1 MTVVTSR
8 GRIRLPPKRPPAA
21 DPLSTYRAKRSLE
34 RTPEPAGAV
43 GRADGRLFVVH
54 EHAAR
59 RLHWDL
65 RLEMDGVLRSWAV
78 PKGPSYDTADK
89 RLAVLVE
96 DHPLEYGDFEG
107 LIPEGN
113 YGAGAVIVWDRGQWV
128 PVGDPA
134 EGLAK
139 GKLLF
144 ELRGYK
150 LHGLWTLVKL
160 KKGEKEW
167 LFIKERDEWA
177 STERVPPAESVLS
190 GMTVEDL
197 KAGQDRGM
205 AIRSELVRLGAP
217 RRTVDARTVG
227 LMLAE
232 TAERAFSRAGWLFEP
247 KLDGYRV
254 LAARKGNEARLLT
267 RNTNDCSDAFP
278 EITRAVAALPYDR
291 IVLDGEVVA
300 LDDRGVPSFQRLQGR
315 ARLSRPIDI
324 RHAAVESPVT
334 YYAFDLLGFEDFD
347 LRPLPLTARKSLL
360 QQVLPPVGALRY
372 LEHVEEEG
380 EALYHEAERLGL
392 EGVVGKKAS
401 APYKAGRSGVWLKVR
416 SRHTG
421 DFVVV
426 GFTAPKGSRGGFGAL
441 HLGEYVDGALTYTGR
456 VGTGFSEKQLAE
468 VSRTL
473 HGQRRADPP
482 CGGPVPKEKGTT
494 WVDPVMVVEVEYS
507 ERTDEGLLRQPV
519 FLRFRDD
526 KRPEECVREVGGKG
540 EGDGKGDGR
549 GRGGRVMSS
558 ESRDL
563 ARRPGR
569 SAPDPKAGKPI
580 ARSAPDDQAS
590 RTDPTTRK
598 DEASRKSGPPRD
610 DAALPFELTNVKKI
624 FWPDDGYTK
633 GDMLAYYRAIS
644 PWLLPYLRSRPVVMT
659 RFPDG
664 ITGKSFFQKDAPGF
678 APDWI
683 RTERIWSEDT
693 QREIDY
699 FICDDVASLLY
710 VINLGSIPLHVWSS
724 RAPTLERPD
733 WCVLDLDPKGA
744 PFEQVVEVALVA
756 RKLCERIELPL
767 FVKTSGSSGLHL
779 LVPLGKQ
786 CTHEQA
792 RSLGELL
799 ARYLVARLPEIAT
812 ITRQVSRRDGRVYVD
827 YLQNG
832 SGKLLVAPFSV
843 RPLPG
848 APVSMPLAWREV
860 NRRLDIRKHTIKSAP
875 ERMRKLKVDPV
886 AEVLEVVPDLGEALG
901 RLREEME

>member
-1 MTVVTSR
+1 MP
-8 GRIRLPPKRPPAA
+8 GKRPPKA
-21 DPLSTYRAKRSLE
+21 DSLSTYRAKRSLD
-34 RTPEPAGAV
+34 RTPEPAGAI

-59 RLHWDL
+59 RLHYDL

-134 EGLAK
+134 EGLEK

-160 KKGEKEW
+160 KKGVKEW
-167 LFIKERDEWA
+167 LLIKERDEWA
-177 STERVPPAESVLS
+177 APDRVPPAESVLS
-190 GMTVEDL
+190 GLKVEDL
-197 KAGQDRGM
+197 KAGEDRGE
-205 AIRSELVRLGAP
+205 AIRRELTRLGAP
-217 RRTVDARTVG
+217 RRPVDGKTTK

-232 TAERAFSRAGWLFEP
+232 SADRAFSRAGWLFEP

-254 LAARKGNEARLLT
+254 LAARQSGDARLLT
-267 RNTNDCSDAFP
+267 RNANDYTEAFP
-278 EITRAVAALPYDR
+278 EITRAVAALPFDR
-291 IVLDGEVVA
+291 VLLDGEVVA
-300 LDDRGVPSFQRLQGR
+300 LDEQGLPSFQRLQSR
-315 ARLSRPIDI
+315 ARLRRPIDI
-324 RHAAVESPVT
+324 RHAAVEVPVT

-347 LRPLPLTARKSLL
+347 LRPLPLTARKSVL
-360 QQVLPPVGALRY
+360 QRVLPPVGALRY
-372 LEHVEEEG
+372 LEHVEEDG

-392 EGVVGKKAS
+392 EGVVGKKAA
-401 APYKAGRSGVWLKVR
+401 APYKAGRSAVWLKVR
-416 SRHTG
+416 SRKTG

-426 GFTAPKGSRGGFGAL
+426 GFTSPKGSRGGFGAL

-456 VGTGFSEKQLAE
+456 VGSGFSEKQLGE

-473 HGQRRADPP
+473 KGRQRPAAP

-494 WVDPVMVVEVEYS
+494 WVEPVVVVEVEYS
-507 ERTDEGLLRQPV
+507 ERTDDGLLRQPV

-526 KRPEECVREVGGKG
+526 KRPEECVREGGNGGAREHG
-540 EGDGKGDGR
+540 EGEEQESSATTAGKHVILSEAKDRSGHAREAGSVTRTTDPIPR
-549 GRGGRVMSS
+549 SARDDDRGGTA
-558 ESRDL
+558 
-563 ARRPGR
+563 AR
-569 SAPDPKAGKPI
+569 A
-580 ARSAPDDQAS
+580 
-590 RTDPTTRK
+590 PTT
-598 DEASRKSGPPRD
+598 E
-610 DAALPFELTNVKKI
+610 LPFELTNTKKI

-633 GDMLAYYRAIS
+633 GDLLTYYRAIS

-659 RFPDG
+659 RYPDG
-664 ITGKSFFQKDAPGF
+664 IAGKSFFQKDAPGF

-683 RTERIWSEDT
+683 RTERMWSEDT

-699 FICDDVASLLY
+699 FVCDDVASLLY
-710 VINLGSIPLHVWSS
+710 VVNLGSIPLHIWSS

-744 PFEQVVEVALVA
+744 PFEQVVEVALAA
-756 RKLCERIELPL
+756 RDLCERIELPL

-779 LVPLGKQ
+779 LVPLARQ
-786 CTHEQA
+786 CTHEQS

-799 ARYLVARLPEIAT
+799 ARCLVGLLPGIAT

-860 NRRLDIRKHTIKSAP
+860 NKRLDIRKHTIKTAP
-875 ERMRKLKVDPV
+875 ERFKKLKADPLVD
-886 AEVLEVVPDLGEALG
+886 VLEVVPDLAAALG
-901 RLREEME
+901 RLQAEMK